1 MQSFQGVF
9 CFCKVFKGSFLFL
22 QSFQGVFCFCK
33 VFKEFSV
40 FAKFSRSFLFL
51 QRFLVF
57 WRRNIEFL
65 MRRPFST
72 SDGIL
77 FQIVGSA
84 KEAVSIPYLTVRTLQ
99 YLNLVSFLSEYGF
112 PTVRKIFFIT
122 SGTTFSILKFR
133 QPIFCRLV

>member
-1 MQSFQGVF
+1 M
-9 CFCKVFKGSFLFL
+9 
-22 QSFQGVFCFCK
+22 
-33 VFKEFSV
+33 
-40 FAKFSRSFLFL
+40 

-122 SGTTFSILKFR
+122 SGTTF
-133 QPIFCRLV
+133 IFNFKISTANFLQISMMNPKRVIFDQQVIKRGNVVFMKYF